1 MPHTHVIGELE
12 KRELLLGFIPL
23 TDCAPLVVAKQLGL
37 YAKYGLEVTLSK
49 ETSWANIRDKVAL
62 GILDAA
68 QMLAT
73 MPLAMTLGL
82 GPVKKPTLTA
92 LVLDLNGNAV
102 TISESLYRRLEQF
115 DGEQARKRPL
125 SAALL
130 KQFIDHERA
139 AGAAPLT
146 FATVF
151 PTATHTYELRYW
163 LASAG
168 IDPLHDIRIEVVPPP
183 QMVARLAEGHIDG
196 CCVGEPWNS
205 MAVAQG
211 VGHIAISGYE
221 IWNNRPEKVLGVT
234 EEWALQHPNTHRAL
248 MLALLEACQWLDE
261 PEHRRQAAA
270 LLAQGIH
277 VGAPET
283 VLRQSL
289 IGQLRSDANA
299 LPRRIE
305 DFHVFHRY
313 AANFPWQSHALWYLE
328 QMVRWNELPV
338 DSDHQALAA
347 ACYRSDL
354 YRTTAALLGVVAP
367 ESDCKAE
374 GTHRAPYTHIVNGI
388 ALTLGADC
396 FIDHQQFT
404 PLTDHVNA
412 SVPCQEGA

>member
-23 TDCAPLVVAKQLGL
+23 TDCAPLVVAQHLGL

-73 MPLAMTLGL
+73 MPLAMTLGI

-92 LVLDLNGNAV
+92 LVLDLNGNAI
-102 TISESLYRRLEQF
+102 TISESLYRRLEKF
-115 DGEQARKRPL
+115 DAEAARQRPM

-130 KQFIDHERA
+130 KRFIEHERA
-139 AGAAPLT
+139 AGAEPLT
-146 FATVF
+146 FASVF

-168 IDPLHDIRIEVVPPP
+168 IDPLHDIRLEVVPPP

-234 EEWALQHPNTHRAL
+234 EEWAMQHPNTHRAL
-248 MLALLEACQWLDE
+248 LLALLESCRWLDE
-261 PEHRRQAAA
+261 PRHRLQTAA

-277 VGAPET
+277 VGAPEA

-299 LPRRIE
+299 LPRRID
-305 DFHVFHRY
+305 DFHVFHRH
-313 AANFPWQSHALWYLE
+313 AANFPWHSHAHWYLA
-328 QMVRWNELPV
+328 QMVRWGELDATADLPTI
-338 DSDHQALAA
+338 AA
-347 ACYRSDL
+347 RCLRTDL
-354 YRTTAALLGVVAP
+354 YRAAASALDIAAP
-367 ESDCKAE
+367 EQDYKTE
-374 GTHRAPYTHIVNGI
+374 GSHRDPYSCV
-388 ALTLGADC
+388 
-396 FIDHQQFT
+396 
-404 PLTDHVNA
+404 
-412 SVPCQEGA
+412 CQERPMELGPDRFCDGRIYEAAPHATATLQEKMK

>member
-1 MPHTHVIGELE
+1 MTTASDFHTLE
-12 KRELLLGFIPL
+12 KRQLTVGFIPL
-23 TDCAPLVVAKQLGL
+23 TDCAPLIAAKHLGL
-37 YAKYGLEVTLSK
+37 YEKYGLEVTLSK

-73 MPLAMTLGL
+73 MPLAMTLGI
-82 GPVKKPTLTA
+82 GPVKKPVLTA

-102 TISESLYRRLEQF
+102 TLSESLYRRLEKF
-115 DGEQARKRPL
+115 DATVSYLRPMPA
-125 SAALL
+125 SLL
-130 KQFIDHERA
+130 KRFIDHERT
-139 AGAAPLT
+139 AGAEPLS

-168 IDPLHDIRIEVVPPP
+168 IDPLHDIRVEVVPPP
-183 QMVARLAEGHIDG
+183 QMVSRLAEGAIDG

-261 PEHRRQAAA
+261 PEHRRAAA
-270 LLAQGIH
+270 SLLAQSIH
-277 VGAPET
+277 VGAPEA

-289 IGQLRSDANA
+289 IGQLRSDPSA
-299 LPRRIE
+299 LPRSIP

-313 AANFPWQSHALWYLE
+313 AANFPWQSHALWYLQE
-328 QMVRWNELPV
+328 MKRWGDLESI
-338 DSDHQALAA
+338 DDHQSLAA

-354 YRTTAALLGVVAP
+354 YRTVAAQLGIISP
-367 ESDCKAE
+367 ENDIKVE
-374 GTHRAPYTHIVNGI
+374 GIHATSYTHAVNGI
-388 ALTLGADC
+388 ALTFGADS
-396 FIDHQQFT
+396 FIDNKTFMPVAEKGQ
-404 PLTDHVNA
+404 A
-412 SVPCQEGA
+412 IR

>member
-1 MPHTHVIGELE
+1 MTTTPGHHTLE
-12 KRELLLGFIPL
+12 KRHLTIGFIPL
-23 TDCAPLVVAKQLGL
+23 TDCAPLIVAKQRGL
-37 YAKYGLEVTLSK
+37 YEKFGLEVSLSK

-73 MPLAMTLGL
+73 MPLAMSLGI
-82 GPVKKPTLTA
+82 GPVKKPTITA

-102 TISESLYRRLEQF
+102 TLSESLYRRLEKF
-115 DGEQARKRPL
+115 DAEAARQRPL

-130 KQFIDHERA
+130 KRFIEHERA
-139 AGAAPLT
+139 VGSKPLT

-163 LASAG
+163 LAGAG
-168 IDPLHDIRIEVVPPP
+168 IDPLTDIRVEVVPPP
-183 QMVARLAEGHIDG
+183 QMVARLAEGMIDG

-211 VGHIAISGYE
+211 VGHIVISGYE

-248 MLALLEACQWLDE
+248 MLALLEACQWLDQS
-261 PEHRRQAAA
+261 EHRREAAA

-289 IGQLRSDANA
+289 IGQLRCDSGT
-299 LPRRIE
+299 LPRRID

-313 AANFPWQSHALWYLE
+313 AANFPWQSHALWYLH
-328 QMVRWNELPV
+328 QMVRWGELDAGGQDLYQV
-338 DSDHQALAA
+338 AGQ
-347 ACYRSDL
+347 CFRTDL
-354 YRTTAALLGVVAP
+354 YRKTAGVMGFALP
-367 ESDCKAE
+367 PDDFKKE
-374 GTHRAPYTHIVNGI
+374 GMHQLPYM
-388 ALTLGADC
+388 LTSNASVIELGADYFC
-396 FIDHQQFT
+396 DGASFDVT
-404 PLTDHVNA
+404 PAANTTTRE
-412 SVPCQEGA
+412 STK

>member
-1 MPHTHVIGELE
+1 MKNKTTFDTSTLE
-12 KRELLLGFIPL
+12 KRQLTVGFIPL
-23 TDCAPLVVAKQLGL
+23 TDCAPLIVAKHLGSFE
-37 YAKYGLEVTLSK
+37 KYGLEVTLSK

-73 MPLAMTLGL
+73 MPLAMTLGI

-102 TISESLYRRLEQF
+102 TISEALYRRLEKF
-115 DGEQARKRPL
+115 DATAARERPL

-130 KQFIDHERA
+130 KRFIDDERA
-139 AGAAPLT
+139 AGAKPLT

-168 IDPLHDIRIEVVPPP
+168 IDPLHDIRIEVVPPS
-183 QMVARLAEGHIDG
+183 QMVARLAKGAIDG

-205 MAVAQG
+205 MAVVQG

-221 IWNNRPEKVLGVT
+221 IWNNRTEKVLGVT
-234 EEWALQHPNTHRAL
+234 EEWALQHPNTHQAL

-261 PEHRRQAAA
+261 PDHRREAAA

-289 IGQLRSDANA
+289 IGQLRSDPSA
-299 LPRRIE
+299 LPRRID

-313 AANFPWQSHALWYLE
+313 AANFPWQSHALWYLQ
-328 QMVRWNELPV
+328 QMVRWGDLDAGV
-338 DSDHQALAA
+338 DQPALAA
-347 ACYRSDL
+347 ACYRVDL
-354 YRTTAALLGVVAP
+354 YRNTAALLGITAP
-367 ESDCKAE
+367 ENDCKSE
-374 GTHRAPYTHIVNGI
+374 GLHNSSYTQAVNGV

-396 FIDHQQFT
+396 FIDHGVFT
-404 PLTDHVNA
+404 PATKMDKA
-412 SVPCQEGA
+412 SG